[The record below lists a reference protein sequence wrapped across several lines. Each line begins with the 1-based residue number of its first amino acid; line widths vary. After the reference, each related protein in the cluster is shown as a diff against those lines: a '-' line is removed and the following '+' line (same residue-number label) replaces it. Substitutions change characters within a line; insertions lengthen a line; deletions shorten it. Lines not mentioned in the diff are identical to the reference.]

1 MNIKTDKKYLLII
14 FTSDFYKFYYAL
26 NTANTLS
33 ACNKKVSIFI
43 TGYSCNYILQDW
55 ETFDK
60 TDTVA
65 KLKKNNLS
73 SYYEVLSMC
82 MDLGIDFFYC
92 DTALDLLGKKNR
104 KIFDYIDVAPV
115 GLYYIINKFKNDEI
129 IFI

>member
-1 MNIKTDKKYLLII
+1 
-14 FTSDFYKFYYAL
+14 
-26 NTANTLS
+26 

-55 ETFDK
+55 ETFDNS
-60 TDTVA
+60 DTVV

-73 SYYEVLSMC
+73 SYYEVLGMC
-82 MDLGIDFFYC
+82 KDLGIGFFYC
-92 DTALDLLGKKNR
+92 DTALDLLEKKNR
-104 KIFDYIDVAPV
+104 KILDYIDIAPV